1 MKANELRDLS
11 AAELNTRKKDETDA
25 LQKLRFNRAVAG
37 QVENPAKYRLH
48 KREIARLNTVLR
60 EKTGQ

>member
-37 QVENPAKYRLH
+37 QVENPAKYRHH

-60 EKTGQ
+60 EKNGQ